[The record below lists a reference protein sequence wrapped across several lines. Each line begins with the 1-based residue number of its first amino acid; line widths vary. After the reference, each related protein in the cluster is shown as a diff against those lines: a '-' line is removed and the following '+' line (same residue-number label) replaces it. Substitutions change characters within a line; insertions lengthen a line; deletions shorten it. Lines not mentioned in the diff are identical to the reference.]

1 MKIPVFV
8 SCSTK
13 LNNKQEASREI
24 IIEKLESLN
33 LEARTLGRTDYPR
46 DYPLREVL
54 VLGQH
59 CSGGIILGFSQFE
72 ASSGKLKKDT
82 DEEREIKNPMLFPT
96 PWNQLEAGILFGL
109 GLPLLIFREIGLEGG
124 IFDLGAT
131 DVFVHH
137 MPSSPLT
144 KQKDEE
150 LREVFLSWH
159 ALVRTHYYGEPFKK
173 R

>member
-8 SCSTK
+8 SCPAK
-13 LNNKQEASREI
+13 LNNLQEAARDI

-46 DYPLREVL
+46 AFPLREVL
-54 VLGQH
+54 VLGKH

-72 ASSGKLKKDT
+72 ASSGILKKDT
-82 DEEREIKNPMLFPT
+82 DEERAIRNPMLFPT

-109 GLPLLIFREIGLEGG
+109 GLPLLIFREKGLEGG

-131 DVFVHH
+131 DVFVHN

-144 KQKDEE
+144 KQNDDG
-150 LREVFLSWH
+150 LRELFLSWH
-159 ALVRTHYYGEPFKK
+159 ALVRTRYYG
-173 R
+173 